1 MSFRINMVLIVVM
14 IILGLS
20 FTNVMTV
27 IVGGVSNMSRMSTM
41 EKVVKKDIEDNINN
55 VENVVKTV
63 ALIAQQ
69 KGADSGAIMQICD
82 SIVVRTPD
90 IERAYVAFSD
100 SGNYGNKELDEC
112 IRIVKSKKISLW
124 SGPHYVTKRNNPSPV
139 TTLMP
144 SQINAKNK
152 SFTTLSPSQINAKGK
167 SVATLS
173 TSKNAKHNA
182 VTTFLTPLINEKGEV
197 IGALCADINLDW
209 LKKIADKE
217 IESGNAYI
225 TVADREG
232 LFLYNRDSSLIMK
245 YVSEAPEIPVDSSKV
260 IGFMCRLV
268 GVKDV
273 GNSSMSSDV
282 IAKTGWIVTCV
293 VPLGDNNDM
302 TMIITLLVITMLML
316 LILAIVSCI
325 ILTVNWQLRP
335 LGRIAEAA
343 NAISNG
349 DFSYKI
355 PEVSGH
361 SDISHLR
368 NSFVAMQQELV
379 RYIADLRNTTEK
391 KAGMERDLHIASQI
405 QKGLLP
411 KTFPAFPDRNDIDIY
426 GLVVPAKEVGGDIFD
441 FFMRDEKLFF
451 LIGDVS
457 GKGVPASLFMMVVG
471 HLFRNVGRYSN
482 EPSIIVSGINS
493 ELANGNDQDMFCTL
507 FCGVLDMETGML
519 SYCNAGHNAPILMT
533 KGSTDFMKPC
543 TNLPAGAIADFSY
556 QTESVQMQKDDA
568 LFLYTDGVT
577 EAENKA
583 MELFGNSHTLGIVE
597 LLKDASM
604 KEMADGVFDA
614 VKTFADGNEQS
625 DDITMLCL
633 RWKG

>member
-1 MSFRINMVLIVVM
+1 MVLIVVM
-14 IILGLS
+14 IILGWS

-27 IVGGVSNMSRMSTM
+27 IVGGISNMSRMSTM

-55 VENVVKTV
+55 VENVVKTA

-69 KGADSGAIMQICD
+69 KGADKTDIVQICD

-90 IERAYVAFSD
+90 IDSAYAAFSG
-100 SGNYGNKELDEC
+100 SEIYGNNELSKC
-112 IRIVKSKKISLW
+112 IDAAKLKKTSVW
-124 SGPHYVTKRNNPSPV
+124 SAPHYV
-139 TTLMP
+139 
-144 SQINAKNK
+144 
-152 SFTTLSPSQINAKGK
+152 
-167 SVATLS
+167 
-173 TSKNAKHNA
+173 AKHGKQTA
-182 VTTFLTPLINEKGEV
+182 VTTFVTPLCNAKGEA

-209 LKKIADKE
+209 LRKIADKE

-225 TVADREG
+225 SVAAKEG
-232 LFLYNRDSSLIMK
+232 LFLYNRDSSLVMK
-245 YVSEAPEIPVDSSKV
+245 NVNEAPVIPVDSSKV

-273 GNSSMSSDV
+273 GNSSMSSEV
-282 IAKTGWIVTCV
+282 IGKTGWIVTCV

-302 TMIITLLVITMLML
+302 TMIITLLVITMLVLLML
-316 LILAIVSCI
+316 VIVSCI
-325 ILTVNWQLRP
+325 ISTVNWQLRP

-379 RYIADLRNTTEK
+379 RYIDDLRNTTEK

-411 KTFPAFPDRNDIDIY
+411 KTFPAFPERNDIDIY

-451 LIGDVS
+451 MIGDVS

-482 EPSIIVSGINS
+482 EPSMIVSGINS

-507 FCGVLDMETGML
+507 FCGVLDMETGTL
-519 SYCNAGHNAPILMT
+519 SYCNAGHNAPILIT
-533 KGSTDFMKPC
+533 KDGADFMKPC

-556 QTESVQMQKDDA
+556 QTESVQMQKNDA

-583 MELFGNSHTLGIVE
+583 MELYGDSHTLGIVD

>member
-1 MSFRINMVLIVVM
+1 MNRQDNRKRRLFSSMSFRINMVLIVVM

-55 VENVVKTV
+55 VENVVMTV

-100 SGNYGNKELDEC
+100 SDNYGNKELDEC
-112 IRIVKSKKISLW
+112 IRIAKSKKISLW
-124 SGPHYVTKRNNPSPV
+124 SGPHYVTKRSNQSP
-139 TTLMP
+139 
-144 SQINAKNK
+144 
-152 SFTTLSPSQINAKGK
+152 
-167 SVATLS
+167 
-173 TSKNAKHNA
+173 

-197 IGALCADINLDW
+197 KGVLCADISLDW

-225 TVADREG
+225 TVADKEG

-273 GNSSMSSDV
+273 GNSSMSSEV

-302 TMIITLLVITMLML
+302 TMIITLLVITMLMM

-533 KGSTDFMKPC
+533 EGSTDFMKPC

-583 MELFGNSHTLGIVE
+583 TELFGDSHTLGIVE

>member
-1 MSFRINMVLIVVM
+1 MVLIVVM
-14 IILGLS
+14 IILGWS

-27 IVGGVSNMSRMSTM
+27 IVGGISNMSRMSTM
-41 EKVVKKDIEDNINN
+41 EKVVKKDIEDYINN
-55 VENVVKTV
+55 VENVVKTA

-69 KGADSGAIMQICD
+69 KGADKVDIMQICD

-90 IERAYVAFSD
+90 IDSAYAAFSG
-100 SGNYGNKELDEC
+100 SEIYGNNELSQC
-112 IRIVKSKKISLW
+112 IGTAKLQKTSVW
-124 SGPHYVTKRNNPSPV
+124 SAPHYV
-139 TTLMP
+139 
-144 SQINAKNK
+144 
-152 SFTTLSPSQINAKGK
+152 
-167 SVATLS
+167 
-173 TSKNAKHNA
+173 AKHGKQTA
-182 VTTFLTPLINEKGEV
+182 VTTFVTPLCNAKGEV
-197 IGALCADINLDW
+197 TGALCADINLDW
-209 LKKIADKE
+209 LRKIADKE

-225 TVADREG
+225 SVAAKEG
-232 LFLYNRDSSLIMK
+232 LFLYNRDSSLVMK
-245 YVSEAPEIPVDSSKV
+245 NVNEAPVIPVDSSKV

-273 GNSSMSSDV
+273 GNSSMSSEV
-282 IAKTGWIVTCV
+282 IGKTGWIVTCV

-302 TMIITLLVITMLML
+302 TMIITLLVITMLVLLML
-316 LILAIVSCI
+316 VIVSCI
-325 ILTVNWQLRP
+325 ISTVNWQLRP

-379 RYIADLRNTTEK
+379 RYIDDLRNTTEK

-411 KTFPAFPDRNDIDIY
+411 KTFPAFPERNDIDIY

-451 LIGDVS
+451 MIGDVS

-482 EPSIIVSGINS
+482 EPSMIVSGINS

-507 FCGVLDMETGML
+507 FCGVLDMETGTL
-519 SYCNAGHNAPILMT
+519 SYCNAGHNAPILIT
-533 KGSTDFMKPC
+533 KDGADFMKPC

-556 QTESVQMQKDDA
+556 QTESVQMQKNDA

-583 MELFGNSHTLGIVE
+583 MELFGDSHTLGIVD

>member
-1 MSFRINMVLIVVM
+1 M
-14 IILGLS
+14 
-20 FTNVMTV
+20 
-27 IVGGVSNMSRMSTM
+27 
-41 EKVVKKDIEDNINN
+41 
-55 VENVVKTV
+55 
-63 ALIAQQ
+63 
-69 KGADSGAIMQICD
+69 
-82 SIVVRTPD
+82 
-90 IERAYVAFSD
+90 
-100 SGNYGNKELDEC
+100 
-112 IRIVKSKKISLW
+112 
-124 SGPHYVTKRNNPSPV
+124 
-139 TTLMP
+139 
-144 SQINAKNK
+144 
-152 SFTTLSPSQINAKGK
+152 
-167 SVATLS
+167 
-173 TSKNAKHNA
+173 
-182 VTTFLTPLINEKGEV
+182 
-197 IGALCADINLDW
+197 LCADINLDW

-225 TVADREG
+225 TVADKEG
-232 LFLYNRDSSLIMK
+232 LFLYNSDSSLIMK

-273 GNSSMSSDV
+273 GNSSMSSEV

-325 ILTVNWQLRP
+325 VLTVNWQLRP

-457 GKGVPASLFMMVVG
+457 GKGAPASLFMMVVG

-482 EPSIIVSGINS
+482 EPSMIVTGINS

-519 SYCNAGHNAPILMT
+519 SYCNAGHNAPILIT
-533 KGSTDFMKPC
+533 KGSTNFMKPC

-583 MELFGNSHTLGIVE
+583 MELFGDSHTLGIVE

>member
-1 MSFRINMVLIVVM
+1 MVLIVVM

-69 KGADSGAIMQICD
+69 KGADCGAIMQICD

-100 SGNYGNKELDEC
+100 SDNYGNKELDEC
-112 IRIVKSKKISLW
+112 IRIAKSKKTSLW
-124 SGPHYVTKRNNPSPV
+124 SGPHYVTKRS
-139 TTLMP
+139 
-144 SQINAKNK
+144 
-152 SFTTLSPSQINAKGK
+152 
-167 SVATLS
+167 
-173 TSKNAKHNA
+173 SKLA
-182 VTTFLTPLINEKGEV
+182 VTTFLTPLTNAKGEA
-197 IGALCADINLDW
+197 IGVLCADINLDW

-225 TVADREG
+225 TVADKEG

-273 GNSSMSSDV
+273 GNSSMSSEV

-302 TMIITLLVITMLML
+302 TVMITLLVITMLVL

-583 MELFGNSHTLGIVE
+583 MELFGDSHTLGIVE

>member
-1 MSFRINMVLIVVM
+1 MNRQDNRKRRLFSSMSFRINMVLIVVM

-100 SGNYGNKELDEC
+100 SDNYGNKELDEC
-112 IRIVKSKKISLW
+112 IRIAKSKKISLW
-124 SGPHYVTKRNNPSPV
+124 SGPHYVTKRSNQSP
-139 TTLMP
+139 
-144 SQINAKNK
+144 
-152 SFTTLSPSQINAKGK
+152 
-167 SVATLS
+167 
-173 TSKNAKHNA
+173 

-197 IGALCADINLDW
+197 KGVLCADISLDW

-225 TVADREG
+225 TVADKEG
-232 LFLYNRDSSLIMK
+232 FFLYNRDSSLIMK

-273 GNSSMSSDV
+273 GNSSMSSDM

-302 TMIITLLVITMLML
+302 TMIISLLVITMLMM

-533 KGSTDFMKPC
+533 EGSTDFMKPC

-583 MELFGNSHTLGIVE
+583 MELFGDSHTLGIVE

>member
-1 MSFRINMVLIVVM
+1 MVLIVVM
-14 IILGLS
+14 IILGWS

-27 IVGGVSNMSRMSTM
+27 IVGGISNMSRMSTM

-55 VENVVKTV
+55 VENVVKTA

-69 KGADSGAIMQICD
+69 KGADKVDIMQICD

-90 IERAYVAFSD
+90 IDSAYAAFSD
-100 SGNYGNKELDEC
+100 SEIHGNNELSKC
-112 IRIVKSKKISLW
+112 IGMAKLQKTSVW
-124 SGPHYVTKRNNPSPV
+124 SAPHYVAKHGKQTAV
-139 TTLMP
+139 TTFVTPLC
-144 SQINAKNK
+144 
-152 SFTTLSPSQINAKGK
+152 NAKGK
-167 SVATLS
+167 
-173 TSKNAKHNA
+173 
-182 VTTFLTPLINEKGEV
+182 VT
-197 IGALCADINLDW
+197 GALCADINLDW
-209 LKKIADKE
+209 LRKIADKE

-225 TVADREG
+225 SVAAKEG
-232 LFLYNRDSSLIMK
+232 LFLYNRDSSLVMK
-245 YVSEAPEIPVDSSKV
+245 NVNEAPVIPVDSSKV

-273 GNSSMSSDV
+273 GNSSMSSEV
-282 IAKTGWIVTCV
+282 IGKTGWIVTCV

-302 TMIITLLVITMLML
+302 TMIITLLVITMLVLLML
-316 LILAIVSCI
+316 VIVSCI
-325 ILTVNWQLRP
+325 ISTVNWQLRP

-379 RYIADLRNTTEK
+379 RYIDDLRNTTEK

-411 KTFPAFPDRNDIDIY
+411 KTFPAFPERNDIDIY

-451 LIGDVS
+451 MIGDVS

-482 EPSIIVSGINS
+482 EPSMIVSGINS

-507 FCGVLDMETGML
+507 FCGVLDMETGTL

-533 KGSTDFMKPC
+533 KDGADFMKPC

-556 QTESVQMQKDDA
+556 QTESVQMQKNDA

-583 MELFGNSHTLGIVE
+583 MELFGDSHTLGIVD

>member
-1 MSFRINMVLIVVM
+1 MVLIVVM
-14 IILGLS
+14 IILGWS

-27 IVGGVSNMSRMSTM
+27 IVGGISNMSRMSTM

-55 VENVVKTV
+55 VENVVKTA

-69 KGADSGAIMQICD
+69 KGADKVDIMQICD

-90 IERAYVAFSD
+90 IDSAYAAFSG
-100 SGNYGNKELDEC
+100 SEIHGNNELSQC
-112 IRIVKSKKISLW
+112 IGTAKLQKTSVW
-124 SGPHYVTKRNNPSPV
+124 SPPHYVTKH
-139 TTLMP
+139 
-144 SQINAKNK
+144 
-152 SFTTLSPSQINAKGK
+152 GK
-167 SVATLS
+167 QT
-173 TSKNAKHNA
+173 A
-182 VTTFLTPLINEKGEV
+182 VTTFVTPLCNAKGEV
-197 IGALCADINLDW
+197 TGALCADINLDW
-209 LKKIADKE
+209 LRKIADKE

-225 TVADREG
+225 SVAAKEG
-232 LFLYNRDSSLIMK
+232 LFLYNRDSSLVMK
-245 YVSEAPEIPVDSSKV
+245 NVNEAPVIPVDSSKV

-273 GNSSMSSDV
+273 GNSSMSSEV
-282 IAKTGWIVTCV
+282 IGKTGWIVTCV

-302 TMIITLLVITMLML
+302 TMIITLLVITMLVLLML
-316 LILAIVSCI
+316 VIVSCI
-325 ILTVNWQLRP
+325 ISTVNWQLRP

-379 RYIADLRNTTEK
+379 RYIDDLRNTTEK

-411 KTFPAFPDRNDIDIY
+411 KTFPAFPERNDIDIY

-451 LIGDVS
+451 MIGDVS

-482 EPSIIVSGINS
+482 EPSMIVSGINS

-507 FCGVLDMETGML
+507 FCGVLDMETGTL
-519 SYCNAGHNAPILMT
+519 SYCNAGHNAPILIT
-533 KGSTDFMKPC
+533 KDGADFMKPC

-556 QTESVQMQKDDA
+556 QTESVQMQKNDA

-583 MELFGNSHTLGIVE
+583 MELYGDSHTLGIVD

>member
-1 MSFRINMVLIVVM
+1 MNRQDNRKRRLFSSMSFRINMVLIVVM

-55 VENVVKTV
+55 VENVVMTV

-100 SGNYGNKELDEC
+100 SDNYGNKELDEC
-112 IRIVKSKKISLW
+112 IRIAKSKKISLW
-124 SGPHYVTKRNNPSPV
+124 SGPHYVTKRSNQSP
-139 TTLMP
+139 
-144 SQINAKNK
+144 
-152 SFTTLSPSQINAKGK
+152 
-167 SVATLS
+167 
-173 TSKNAKHNA
+173 

-197 IGALCADINLDW
+197 KGVLCADISLDW

-225 TVADREG
+225 TVADKEG
-232 LFLYNRDSSLIMK
+232 FFLYNRDSSLIMK

-268 GVKDV
+268 GVKHV
-273 GNSSMSSDV
+273 GNSSMSSEV

-302 TMIITLLVITMLML
+302 TMIITLLVITMLMM

-325 ILTVNWQLRP
+325 VLTVNWQLRP

-533 KGSTDFMKPC
+533 EGSTDFMKPC

-583 MELFGNSHTLGIVE
+583 MELFGDSHTLGIVE

>member
-1 MSFRINMVLIVVM
+1 MNRQDNRKRRLFSSMSFRINMVLIVVM

-100 SGNYGNKELDEC
+100 SDNYGNKELDEC
-112 IRIVKSKKISLW
+112 IRIAKSKKISLW
-124 SGPHYVTKRNNPSPV
+124 SGPHYVTKRSNQSP
-139 TTLMP
+139 
-144 SQINAKNK
+144 
-152 SFTTLSPSQINAKGK
+152 
-167 SVATLS
+167 
-173 TSKNAKHNA
+173 
-182 VTTFLTPLINEKGEV
+182 VTTFLTPLTNEKGEV
-197 IGALCADINLDW
+197 KGVLCADISLDW

-225 TVADREG
+225 TVADKEG

-273 GNSSMSSDV
+273 GNSSMSSEV

-302 TMIITLLVITMLML
+302 TMIITLLVITMLMM

-325 ILTVNWQLRP
+325 VLTVNWQLRP

-583 MELFGNSHTLGIVE
+583 TELFGDSHTLGIVE

>member
-1 MSFRINMVLIVVM
+1 MNRQDNRKRRLFSSMSFRINMVLIVVM

-41 EKVVKKDIEDNINN
+41 EKVVKKDIEDNIKN

-100 SGNYGNKELDEC
+100 SDNYGNKELNEC
-112 IRIVKSKKISLW
+112 IRIAKSKKISLW
-124 SGPHYVTKRNNPSPV
+124 SSPHYVTKRSN
-139 TTLMP
+139 
-144 SQINAKNK
+144 
-152 SFTTLSPSQINAKGK
+152 LSP
-167 SVATLS
+167 
-173 TSKNAKHNA
+173 

-197 IGALCADINLDW
+197 KGVLCADINLDW

-225 TVADREG
+225 TVADKEG
-232 LFLYNRDSSLIMK
+232 LFLYNSDSSLIMK

-273 GNSSMSSDV
+273 GNSSMSSEV

-325 ILTVNWQLRP
+325 VLTINWQLRP

-457 GKGVPASLFMMVVG
+457 GKGAPASLFMMVVG

-482 EPSIIVSGINS
+482 EPSMIVTGINS

-519 SYCNAGHNAPILMT
+519 SYCNAGHNAPILIT
-533 KGSTDFMKPC
+533 KGSTNFMKPC

-583 MELFGNSHTLGIVE
+583 MELFGDSHTLGIVE

>member
-1 MSFRINMVLIVVM
+1 MVLIVVM

-100 SGNYGNKELDEC
+100 SDNYGNKELDEC
-112 IRIVKSKKISLW
+112 IRIAKSKKTSLW
-124 SGPHYVTKRNNPSPV
+124 SGPHYVTKRS
-139 TTLMP
+139 
-144 SQINAKNK
+144 
-152 SFTTLSPSQINAKGK
+152 
-167 SVATLS
+167 
-173 TSKNAKHNA
+173 SKLA
-182 VTTFLTPLINEKGEV
+182 VTTFLTPLTNEKGEV
-197 IGALCADINLDW
+197 KGVLCADISLDW

-225 TVADREG
+225 TVADKEG

-273 GNSSMSSDV
+273 GNSSMSSEV

-302 TMIITLLVITMLML
+302 TMIITLLVITMLMM

-325 ILTVNWQLRP
+325 VLTVNWQLRP

-368 NSFVAMQQELV
+368 DSFVAMQQELV

-583 MELFGNSHTLGIVE
+583 MELFGDSHTLGIVE

>member
-1 MSFRINMVLIVVM
+1 MNRQDNRKRRLFSSMSFRINMVLIVVM

-41 EKVVKKDIEDNINN
+41 EKVVKKDIEDNIKN

-100 SGNYGNKELDEC
+100 SDNYGNKELNEC
-112 IRIVKSKKISLW
+112 IRIAKSKKISLW
-124 SGPHYVTKRNNPSPV
+124 SSPHYVTKRSNQSP
-139 TTLMP
+139 
-144 SQINAKNK
+144 
-152 SFTTLSPSQINAKGK
+152 
-167 SVATLS
+167 
-173 TSKNAKHNA
+173 

-197 IGALCADINLDW
+197 KGVLCADINLDW
-209 LKKIADKE
+209 LKNIADKE

-225 TVADREG
+225 TVADKEG
-232 LFLYNRDSSLIMK
+232 LFLYNSDSSLIMK

-273 GNSSMSSDV
+273 GNSSMSSEV

-302 TMIITLLVITMLML
+302 TTIITLLVITMLML

-325 ILTVNWQLRP
+325 VLTVNWQLRP

-457 GKGVPASLFMMVVG
+457 GKGAPASLFMMVVG

-482 EPSIIVSGINS
+482 EPSMIVTGINS

-519 SYCNAGHNAPILMT
+519 SYCNAGHNAPILIT
-533 KGSTDFMKPC
+533 KGSTNFMKPC

-583 MELFGNSHTLGIVE
+583 MELFGDSHTLGIVE

>member
-1 MSFRINMVLIVVM
+1 MNRQDNRKRRLFSSMSFRINMVLIVVM

-100 SGNYGNKELDEC
+100 SDNYGNKELDEC
-112 IRIVKSKKISLW
+112 IRIAKSKKISLW
-124 SGPHYVTKRNNPSPV
+124 SGPHYVTKRSNQSP
-139 TTLMP
+139 
-144 SQINAKNK
+144 
-152 SFTTLSPSQINAKGK
+152 
-167 SVATLS
+167 
-173 TSKNAKHNA
+173 

-197 IGALCADINLDW
+197 KGVLCADISLDW

-225 TVADREG
+225 TVADKEG

-273 GNSSMSSDV
+273 GNGSMSSEV

-302 TMIITLLVITMLML
+302 TMIITLLVITMLMM

-325 ILTVNWQLRP
+325 VLTVNWQLRP

-583 MELFGNSHTLGIVE
+583 MELFGDSHTLGIVE

>member
-1 MSFRINMVLIVVM
+1 MNRQDNRKRRLFSSMSFRINMVLIVVM

-41 EKVVKKDIEDNINN
+41 EKVVKKDIEDNIKN

-100 SGNYGNKELDEC
+100 SDNYGNKELNEC
-112 IRIVKSKKISLW
+112 IRIAKSKKISLW
-124 SGPHYVTKRNNPSPV
+124 SSPHYVAKRSNQSP
-139 TTLMP
+139 
-144 SQINAKNK
+144 
-152 SFTTLSPSQINAKGK
+152 
-167 SVATLS
+167 
-173 TSKNAKHNA
+173 

-197 IGALCADINLDW
+197 KGVLCADINLDW

-225 TVADREG
+225 TVADKEG
-232 LFLYNRDSSLIMK
+232 LFLYNSDSSLIMK

-273 GNSSMSSDV
+273 GNSSMSSEV

-325 ILTVNWQLRP
+325 VLTVNWQLRP

-457 GKGVPASLFMMVVG
+457 GKGAPASLFMMVVG

-482 EPSIIVSGINS
+482 EPSMIVTGINS

-519 SYCNAGHNAPILMT
+519 SYCNAGHNAPILIT
-533 KGSTDFMKPC
+533 KGSTNFMKPC

-583 MELFGNSHTLGIVE
+583 MELFGDSHTLGIVE

>member
-1 MSFRINMVLIVVM
+1 MNRQDNRKRRLFSSMSFRINMVLIVVM

-55 VENVVKTV
+55 VENVMKTV

-100 SGNYGNKELDEC
+100 SDNYGNKELDEC

-124 SGPHYVTKRNNPSPV
+124 SGPHYVTKRSNQSP
-139 TTLMP
+139 
-144 SQINAKNK
+144 
-152 SFTTLSPSQINAKGK
+152 
-167 SVATLS
+167 
-173 TSKNAKHNA
+173 

-197 IGALCADINLDW
+197 KGVLCADISLDW

-225 TVADREG
+225 TVADKEG
-232 LFLYNRDSSLIMK
+232 FFLYNRDSSLIMK

-273 GNSSMSSDV
+273 GNSSMSSDM

-302 TMIITLLVITMLML
+302 TMIITLLVITMLMM

-325 ILTVNWQLRP
+325 VLTVNWQLRP

-533 KGSTDFMKPC
+533 EGSTDFMKPC
-543 TNLPAGAIADFSY
+543 TNLPAGTIADFSY

-583 MELFGNSHTLGIVE
+583 MELFGDSHTLGIVE

>member
-1 MSFRINMVLIVVM
+1 MVLIVVM
-14 IILGLS
+14 IILGWS

-27 IVGGVSNMSRMSTM
+27 IVGGISNMSRMSTM

-55 VENVVKTV
+55 VENVVKTA

-69 KGADSGAIMQICD
+69 KGADKTDIVQICD

-90 IERAYVAFSD
+90 IDSAYAAFSG
-100 SGNYGNKELDEC
+100 SEIHGNNELSQC
-112 IRIVKSKKISLW
+112 IDVAKLQKTSVW
-124 SGPHYVTKRNNPSPV
+124 SAPHYVAKHGNQTAV
-139 TTLMP
+139 TTLVTP
-144 SQINAKNK
+144 
-152 SFTTLSPSQINAKGK
+152 LCNAKGE
-167 SVATLS
+167 
-173 TSKNAKHNA
+173 
-182 VTTFLTPLINEKGEV
+182 VTGV
-197 IGALCADINLDW
+197 LCADINLDW
-209 LKKIADKE
+209 LRKIADKE

-225 TVADREG
+225 SVAAKEG
-232 LFLYNRDSSLIMK
+232 LFLYNRDSSLVMK
-245 YVSEAPEIPVDSSKV
+245 NVNEAPAIPVDSSKV

-273 GNSSMSSDV
+273 GNSSMSSEV
-282 IAKTGWIVTCV
+282 IGKTGWIVTCV

-302 TMIITLLVITMLML
+302 TMIITLLVITMLVLLML
-316 LILAIVSCI
+316 VIVSCI
-325 ILTVNWQLRP
+325 ISTVNWQLRP

-379 RYIADLRNTTEK
+379 RYIDDLRNTTEK

-411 KTFPAFPDRNDIDIY
+411 KTFPAFPERNDIDIY

-451 LIGDVS
+451 MIGDVS

-482 EPSIIVSGINS
+482 EPSMIVSGINS

-507 FCGVLDMETGML
+507 FCGVLDMETGTL
-519 SYCNAGHNAPILMT
+519 SYCNAGHNAPILIT
-533 KGSTDFMKPC
+533 KDGADFMKPC

-556 QTESVQMQKDDA
+556 QTESVQMQKNDA

-583 MELFGNSHTLGIVE
+583 MELYGDSHTLGIVD

>member
-1 MSFRINMVLIVVM
+1 MKKQDNRKRRLFSSMSFRINMVLIVVM

-55 VENVVKTV
+55 VENVVMTV

-100 SGNYGNKELDEC
+100 SDNYGNKELDEC
-112 IRIVKSKKISLW
+112 IRIAKSKKISLW
-124 SGPHYVTKRNNPSPV
+124 SGPHYVTKRSNQSP
-139 TTLMP
+139 
-144 SQINAKNK
+144 
-152 SFTTLSPSQINAKGK
+152 
-167 SVATLS
+167 
-173 TSKNAKHNA
+173 

-197 IGALCADINLDW
+197 KGVLCADISLDW

-225 TVADREG
+225 TVADKEG

-273 GNSSMSSDV
+273 GNSSMSSEV

-302 TMIITLLVITMLML
+302 TMIITLLVITMLMM

-325 ILTVNWQLRP
+325 VLTVNWQLRP

-583 MELFGNSHTLGIVE
+583 MELFGDSHTLGIVE

>member
-1 MSFRINMVLIVVM
+1 MNRQDNRKRRLFSSMSFRINMVLIVVM

-41 EKVVKKDIEDNINN
+41 EKVVKKDIEDNIKN

-63 ALIAQQ
+63 ALIVQQ

-82 SIVVRTPD
+82 SIVLRTPD

-100 SGNYGNKELDEC
+100 SDNYGNKELNEC
-112 IRIVKSKKISLW
+112 IRIAKSKKISLW
-124 SGPHYVTKRNNPSPV
+124 SSPHYVTKRSNQSP
-139 TTLMP
+139 
-144 SQINAKNK
+144 
-152 SFTTLSPSQINAKGK
+152 
-167 SVATLS
+167 
-173 TSKNAKHNA
+173 

-197 IGALCADINLDW
+197 KGVLCADINLDW

-225 TVADREG
+225 TVADKEG
-232 LFLYNRDSSLIMK
+232 LFLYNSDSSLIMK

-273 GNSSMSSDV
+273 GNSSMSSEV

-325 ILTVNWQLRP
+325 VLTVNWQLRP

-379 RYIADLRNTTEK
+379 RYIADLRKTTEK

-457 GKGVPASLFMMVVG
+457 GKGAPASLFMMVVG

-482 EPSIIVSGINS
+482 EPSMIVTGINS

-519 SYCNAGHNAPILMT
+519 SYCNAGHNAPILIT
-533 KGSTDFMKPC
+533 KGSTNFMKPC

-583 MELFGNSHTLGIVE
+583 MELFGDSHTLGIVE

>member
-1 MSFRINMVLIVVM
+1 MVLIVVM
-14 IILGLS
+14 IILGWS

-27 IVGGVSNMSRMSTM
+27 IVGGISNMSRMSTM
-41 EKVVKKDIEDNINN
+41 EKVVKKDIEDYINN
-55 VENVVKTV
+55 VENVVKTA

-69 KGADSGAIMQICD
+69 KGADKVDIMQICD

-90 IERAYVAFSD
+90 IDSAYVAFSG
-100 SGNYGNKELDEC
+100 SEIYGNNELSQC
-112 IRIVKSKKISLW
+112 IGTAKLQKTSVW
-124 SGPHYVTKRNNPSPV
+124 SPPHYVTKHGNKTAV
-139 TTLMP
+139 TTFVTPLC
-144 SQINAKNK
+144 
-152 SFTTLSPSQINAKGK
+152 NAKGK
-167 SVATLS
+167 
-173 TSKNAKHNA
+173 
-182 VTTFLTPLINEKGEV
+182 VT
-197 IGALCADINLDW
+197 GALCADINLDW
-209 LKKIADKE
+209 LRKIADKE

-225 TVADREG
+225 SVAAKEG
-232 LFLYNRDSSLIMK
+232 LFLYNRDSSLVMK
-245 YVSEAPEIPVDSSKV
+245 NVNEAPVIPVDSSKV

-273 GNSSMSSDV
+273 GNSSMSSEV
-282 IAKTGWIVTCV
+282 IGKTGWIVTCV

-302 TMIITLLVITMLML
+302 TMIITLLVITMLVLLML
-316 LILAIVSCI
+316 VIVSCI
-325 ILTVNWQLRP
+325 ISTVNWQLRP

-379 RYIADLRNTTEK
+379 RYIDDLRNTTEK

-411 KTFPAFPDRNDIDIY
+411 KTFPAFPERNDIDIY

-451 LIGDVS
+451 MIGDVS

-482 EPSIIVSGINS
+482 EPSMIVSGINS

-507 FCGVLDMETGML
+507 FCGVLDMETGTL
-519 SYCNAGHNAPILMT
+519 SYCNAGHNAPILIT
-533 KGSTDFMKPC
+533 KDGADFMKPC

-556 QTESVQMQKDDA
+556 QTESVQMQKNDA

-583 MELFGNSHTLGIVE
+583 MELYGDSHTLGIVD

>member
-1 MSFRINMVLIVVM
+1 MVLIVVM

-69 KGADSGAIMQICD
+69 KGADSGAITQICD

-100 SGNYGNKELDEC
+100 SDNYGNKELDEC
-112 IRIVKSKKISLW
+112 IRIAKSKKISLW
-124 SGPHYVTKRNNPSPV
+124 SGPHYVTKRN
-139 TTLMP
+139 
-144 SQINAKNK
+144 
-152 SFTTLSPSQINAKGK
+152 
-167 SVATLS
+167 
-173 TSKNAKHNA
+173 SKLA
-182 VTTFLTPLINEKGEV
+182 VTTFLTPLTNAKGEA
-197 IGALCADINLDW
+197 IGVLCADINLDW
-209 LKKIADKE
+209 LKKIANKE

-225 TVADREG
+225 TVADKEG

-273 GNSSMSSDV
+273 GNSSMSSEV

-302 TMIITLLVITMLML
+302 TVIITLLVITMLML

-583 MELFGNSHTLGIVE
+583 MELFGDSHTLGIVE

>member
-1 MSFRINMVLIVVM
+1 MKKQDNRKRRLFSSMSFRINMVLIVVM
-14 IILGLS
+14 IILGWS

-27 IVGGVSNMSRMSTM
+27 IVGGISNMSRMSTM

-55 VENVVKTV
+55 VENVVKTA

-69 KGADSGAIMQICD
+69 KCADKLDIMQICD

-90 IERAYVAFSD
+90 IDSAYAAFSD
-100 SGNYGNKELDEC
+100 SEIHGNNELSKC
-112 IRIVKSKKISLW
+112 IGTAKLQKTSVW
-124 SGPHYVTKRNNPSPV
+124 SAPHYV
-139 TTLMP
+139 
-144 SQINAKNK
+144 
-152 SFTTLSPSQINAKGK
+152 
-167 SVATLS
+167 
-173 TSKNAKHNA
+173 AKHGKQTA
-182 VTTFLTPLINEKGEV
+182 VTTFVTPLCNAKGEV
-197 IGALCADINLDW
+197 TGALCADINLDW
-209 LKKIADKE
+209 LRKIADKE

-225 TVADREG
+225 SVAAKEG
-232 LFLYNRDSSLIMK
+232 LFLYNRDSSLVMK
-245 YVSEAPEIPVDSSKV
+245 NVNEAPVIPVDSSKV

-273 GNSSMSSDV
+273 GNSSMSSEV
-282 IAKTGWIVTCV
+282 IGKTGWIVTCV

-302 TMIITLLVITMLML
+302 TMIITLLVITMLVLLML
-316 LILAIVSCI
+316 VIVSCI
-325 ILTVNWQLRP
+325 ISTVNWQLRP

-379 RYIADLRNTTEK
+379 RYIDDLRNTTEK

-411 KTFPAFPDRNDIDIY
+411 KTFPAFPERNDIDIY

-451 LIGDVS
+451 MIGDVS

-482 EPSIIVSGINS
+482 EPSMIVSGINS

-507 FCGVLDMETGML
+507 FCGVLDMETGTL
-519 SYCNAGHNAPILMT
+519 SYCNAGHNAPILIT
-533 KGSTDFMKPC
+533 KDGADFMKPC

-556 QTESVQMQKDDA
+556 QTESVQMQKNDA

-583 MELFGNSHTLGIVE
+583 MELYGDSHTLGIVD

>member
-1 MSFRINMVLIVVM
+1 MNRQDNRKRRLFSSMSFRINMVLIVVM

-69 KGADSGAIMQICD
+69 KGADSGAIIQICD

-100 SGNYGNKELDEC
+100 SDNYGNKELDEC
-112 IRIVKSKKISLW
+112 IRIVKSMKISLW
-124 SGPHYVTKRNNPSPV
+124 SGPYYVAKRSNQSP
-139 TTLMP
+139 
-144 SQINAKNK
+144 
-152 SFTTLSPSQINAKGK
+152 
-167 SVATLS
+167 
-173 TSKNAKHNA
+173 

-197 IGALCADINLDW
+197 KGVLCADISLDW

-225 TVADREG
+225 TVADKEG

-273 GNSSMSSDV
+273 GNSSMSSEV

-302 TMIITLLVITMLML
+302 TMIITLLVITMLMM

-325 ILTVNWQLRP
+325 VLTVNWQLRP

-349 DFSYKI
+349 DFCYKI

-583 MELFGNSHTLGIVE
+583 MELFGDSHTLGIVE

>member
-1 MSFRINMVLIVVM
+1 MNRQDNRKRRLFSSMSFRINMVLIVVM

-41 EKVVKKDIEDNINN
+41 EKVVKKDIEDNIKN

-100 SGNYGNKELDEC
+100 SDNYGNKELNEC
-112 IRIVKSKKISLW
+112 IRIAKSKKISLW
-124 SGPHYVTKRNNPSPV
+124 SSPHYVIKRSNQSP
-139 TTLMP
+139 
-144 SQINAKNK
+144 
-152 SFTTLSPSQINAKGK
+152 
-167 SVATLS
+167 
-173 TSKNAKHNA
+173 

-197 IGALCADINLDW
+197 KGVLCADINLDW

-225 TVADREG
+225 TVADKEG
-232 LFLYNRDSSLIMK
+232 LFLYNSDSSLIMK

-273 GNSSMSSDV
+273 GNSSMSSEV

-325 ILTVNWQLRP
+325 VLTVNWQLRP

-457 GKGVPASLFMMVVG
+457 GKGAPASLFMMVVG

-482 EPSIIVSGINS
+482 EPSMIVTGINS

-519 SYCNAGHNAPILMT
+519 SYCNAGHNAPILIT
-533 KGSTDFMKPC
+533 KGSTNFMKPC

-583 MELFGNSHTLGIVE
+583 MELFGDSHTLGIVE

>member
-1 MSFRINMVLIVVM
+1 MKKQDNRKRRLFSSMSFRINMVLIVVM

-55 VENVVKTV
+55 VENVVMTV

-100 SGNYGNKELDEC
+100 SDNYGNKELDEC
-112 IRIVKSKKISLW
+112 IRIAKSKKISLW
-124 SGPHYVTKRNNPSPV
+124 SGPHYVTKRSNQSP
-139 TTLMP
+139 
-144 SQINAKNK
+144 
-152 SFTTLSPSQINAKGK
+152 
-167 SVATLS
+167 
-173 TSKNAKHNA
+173 

-197 IGALCADINLDW
+197 KGVLCADISLDW

-225 TVADREG
+225 TVADKEG

-273 GNSSMSSDV
+273 GNSSMSSEV

-302 TMIITLLVITMLML
+302 TMIITLLVITMLMM

-325 ILTVNWQLRP
+325 VLTVNWQLRP

-583 MELFGNSHTLGIVE
+583 TELFGDSHTLGIVE

>member
-1 MSFRINMVLIVVM
+1 
-14 IILGLS
+14 
-20 FTNVMTV
+20 
-27 IVGGVSNMSRMSTM
+27 
-41 EKVVKKDIEDNINN
+41 
-55 VENVVKTV
+55 
-63 ALIAQQ
+63 
-69 KGADSGAIMQICD
+69 
-82 SIVVRTPD
+82 
-90 IERAYVAFSD
+90 
-100 SGNYGNKELDEC
+100 
-112 IRIVKSKKISLW
+112 
-124 SGPHYVTKRNNPSPV
+124 
-139 TTLMP
+139 
-144 SQINAKNK
+144 
-152 SFTTLSPSQINAKGK
+152 
-167 SVATLS
+167 
-173 TSKNAKHNA
+173 
-182 VTTFLTPLINEKGEV
+182 
-197 IGALCADINLDW
+197 
-209 LKKIADKE
+209 
-217 IESGNAYI
+217 
-225 TVADREG
+225 
-232 LFLYNRDSSLIMK
+232 
-245 YVSEAPEIPVDSSKV
+245 
-260 IGFMCRLV
+260 
-268 GVKDV
+268 
-273 GNSSMSSDV
+273 
-282 IAKTGWIVTCV
+282 
-293 VPLGDNNDM
+293 
-302 TMIITLLVITMLML
+302 MLMM

-325 ILTVNWQLRP
+325 VLTVDWQLRP

-533 KGSTDFMKPC
+533 EGSTDFMKPC

-583 MELFGNSHTLGIVE
+583 MELFGDSHTLGIVE

>member
-1 MSFRINMVLIVVM
+1 MNRQDNRKRRLFSSMSFRINMVLIVVM

-55 VENVVKTV
+55 VENVVMTV

-100 SGNYGNKELDEC
+100 SDNYGNKELDEC
-112 IRIVKSKKISLW
+112 IRIAKSKKISLW
-124 SGPHYVTKRNNPSPV
+124 SGPHYVTKRSNQSP
-139 TTLMP
+139 
-144 SQINAKNK
+144 
-152 SFTTLSPSQINAKGK
+152 
-167 SVATLS
+167 
-173 TSKNAKHNA
+173 

-197 IGALCADINLDW
+197 KGVLCADISLDW

-225 TVADREG
+225 TVADKEG

-273 GNSSMSSDV
+273 GNSSMSSDM

-302 TMIITLLVITMLML
+302 TMIITLLVITMLMM

-325 ILTVNWQLRP
+325 VLTVNWQLRP

-533 KGSTDFMKPC
+533 EGSTDFMKPC

-583 MELFGNSHTLGIVE
+583 MELFGDSHTLGIVE

>member
-1 MSFRINMVLIVVM
+1 MNRQDNRKRRLFSSMSFRINMVLIVVM

-100 SGNYGNKELDEC
+100 SDNYGNKELDEC
-112 IRIVKSKKISLW
+112 IRIAKSKKTSLW
-124 SGPHYVTKRNNPSPV
+124 SGPHYVTKRS
-139 TTLMP
+139 
-144 SQINAKNK
+144 
-152 SFTTLSPSQINAKGK
+152 
-167 SVATLS
+167 
-173 TSKNAKHNA
+173 SKLA
-182 VTTFLTPLINEKGEV
+182 VTTFLTPLTNEKGEV
-197 IGALCADINLDW
+197 KGVLCADISLDW

-225 TVADREG
+225 TVADKEG

-273 GNSSMSSDV
+273 GNSSMSSEV

-302 TMIITLLVITMLML
+302 TMIITLLVITMLMM

-325 ILTVNWQLRP
+325 VLTVNWQLRP

-583 MELFGNSHTLGIVE
+583 TELFGDSHTLGIVE

>member
-1 MSFRINMVLIVVM
+1 MNRQDNRKRRIFSSMSFRINMVLIVVM

-55 VENVVKTV
+55 VENVVMTV

-100 SGNYGNKELDEC
+100 SDNYGNKELDEC
-112 IRIVKSKKISLW
+112 IRIAKSKKISLW
-124 SGPHYVTKRNNPSPV
+124 SGPHYVTKRSNQSP
-139 TTLMP
+139 
-144 SQINAKNK
+144 
-152 SFTTLSPSQINAKGK
+152 
-167 SVATLS
+167 
-173 TSKNAKHNA
+173 
-182 VTTFLTPLINEKGEV
+182 VTTFLTPLIIEKGEV
-197 IGALCADINLDW
+197 KGVLCADISLDW

-225 TVADREG
+225 TVADKEG

-273 GNSSMSSDV
+273 GNSSMSSEV

-302 TMIITLLVITMLML
+302 TMIITLLVITMLMM

-325 ILTVNWQLRP
+325 VLTVNWQLRP

-411 KTFPAFPDRNDIDIY
+411 KTFPAFPERNDIDIY

-533 KGSTDFMKPC
+533 EGSTDFMKPC

-583 MELFGNSHTLGIVE
+583 MELFGDSHTLGIVE

>member
-1 MSFRINMVLIVVM
+1 MKKQDNRKRRLFSSMSFRINMVLIVVM
-14 IILGLS
+14 IILGWS

-27 IVGGVSNMSRMSTM
+27 IVGGISNMSRMSTM

-55 VENVVKTV
+55 VENVVKTA

-69 KGADSGAIMQICD
+69 KGADKVDIMQICD

-90 IERAYVAFSD
+90 IDSAYAAFSG
-100 SGNYGNKELDEC
+100 SEIYGNNELSQC
-112 IRIVKSKKISLW
+112 IGTAKLKKTSVW
-124 SGPHYVTKRNNPSPV
+124 SAPHYV
-139 TTLMP
+139 
-144 SQINAKNK
+144 
-152 SFTTLSPSQINAKGK
+152 
-167 SVATLS
+167 
-173 TSKNAKHNA
+173 AKHGKQTA
-182 VTTFLTPLINEKGEV
+182 VTTFVTPLCNAKGEV
-197 IGALCADINLDW
+197 TGVLCTDINLDW
-209 LKKIADKE
+209 LRKIADKE

-225 TVADREG
+225 SVAAKEG
-232 LFLYNRDSSLIMK
+232 LFLYNRDSSLVMK
-245 YVSEAPEIPVDSSKV
+245 NVNEAPAIPVDSSKV

-273 GNSSMSSDV
+273 GNSSMSSEV
-282 IAKTGWIVTCV
+282 ISKTGWIVTCV

-302 TMIITLLVITMLML
+302 TMIITLLVITMLVLLML
-316 LILAIVSCI
+316 VIVSCI
-325 ILTVNWQLRP
+325 ISTVNWQLRP

-379 RYIADLRNTTEK
+379 RYIDDLRNTTEK

-411 KTFPAFPDRNDIDIY
+411 KTFPAFPERNDIDIY

-451 LIGDVS
+451 MIGDVS

-482 EPSIIVSGINS
+482 EPSMIVSGINS

-507 FCGVLDMETGML
+507 FCGVLDMETGTL

-533 KGSTDFMKPC
+533 KDGADFMKPC

-556 QTESVQMQKDDA
+556 QTESVQMQKNDA

-583 MELFGNSHTLGIVE
+583 MELFGDSHTLGIVD

>member
-55 VENVVKTV
+55 VENVVMTV

-100 SGNYGNKELDEC
+100 SDNYGNKELDEC

-124 SGPHYVTKRNNPSPV
+124 SGPHYVTKRSNQSP
-139 TTLMP
+139 
-144 SQINAKNK
+144 
-152 SFTTLSPSQINAKGK
+152 
-167 SVATLS
+167 
-173 TSKNAKHNA
+173 

-197 IGALCADINLDW
+197 KGVLCADISLDW

-225 TVADREG
+225 TVADKEG
-232 LFLYNRDSSLIMK
+232 LFLYNRDSSLKMK

-273 GNSSMSSDV
+273 GNSSMSSEV

-302 TMIITLLVITMLML
+302 TMIITLLVITMLMM

-325 ILTVNWQLRP
+325 VLTVNWQLRP

-368 NSFVAMQQELV
+368 DSFVAMQQELV

-533 KGSTDFMKPC
+533 EGSTDFMKPC

-583 MELFGNSHTLGIVE
+583 MELFGDSHTLGIVE

>member
-1 MSFRINMVLIVVM
+1 MNRQDNRKRRLFSSMSFRINMVLIVVM

-41 EKVVKKDIEDNINN
+41 EKVVKKDIEDNIKN

-100 SGNYGNKELDEC
+100 SDNYGNKELNEC
-112 IRIVKSKKISLW
+112 IRIAKSKKISLW
-124 SGPHYVTKRNNPSPV
+124 SSPHYVTKRSNHSP
-139 TTLMP
+139 
-144 SQINAKNK
+144 
-152 SFTTLSPSQINAKGK
+152 
-167 SVATLS
+167 
-173 TSKNAKHNA
+173 

-197 IGALCADINLDW
+197 KGVLCADINLDW

-225 TVADREG
+225 TVADKEG
-232 LFLYNRDSSLIMK
+232 LFLYNSDSSLIMK

-273 GNSSMSSDV
+273 GNSSMSSEV

-302 TMIITLLVITMLML
+302 TVIITLLVITMLML

-325 ILTVNWQLRP
+325 VLTVNWQLRP

-457 GKGVPASLFMMVVG
+457 GKGAPASLFMMVVG

-482 EPSIIVSGINS
+482 EPSMIVSGINS

-519 SYCNAGHNAPILMT
+519 SYCNAGHNAPILIT
-533 KGSTDFMKPC
+533 KGSTNFMKPC

-583 MELFGNSHTLGIVE
+583 MELFGDSHTLGIVE

>member
-55 VENVVKTV
+55 VENVVMTV

-100 SGNYGNKELDEC
+100 SDNYGNKELDEC
-112 IRIVKSKKISLW
+112 IRIAKSKKISLW
-124 SGPHYVTKRNNPSPV
+124 SGPHYVTKRSNQSP
-139 TTLMP
+139 
-144 SQINAKNK
+144 
-152 SFTTLSPSQINAKGK
+152 
-167 SVATLS
+167 
-173 TSKNAKHNA
+173 

-197 IGALCADINLDW
+197 KGVLCADISLDW

-225 TVADREG
+225 TVADKEG

-273 GNSSMSSDV
+273 GNSSMSSEV

-302 TMIITLLVITMLML
+302 TMIITLLVITMLMM

-583 MELFGNSHTLGIVE
+583 MELFGDSHTLGIVE

-614 VKTFADGNEQS
+614 LKTFADGNEQS

>member
-1 MSFRINMVLIVVM
+1 MVLIVVM
-14 IILGLS
+14 IILGWS

-27 IVGGVSNMSRMSTM
+27 IVGGISNMSRMSTM
-41 EKVVKKDIEDNINN
+41 EKVVKKDIEDYINN
-55 VENVVKTV
+55 VENVVKTA

-69 KGADSGAIMQICD
+69 KGADKVDIMQICD

-90 IERAYVAFSD
+90 INSAYAAFSG
-100 SGNYGNKELDEC
+100 SEIYGNNELSQC
-112 IRIVKSKKISLW
+112 IGTAKLKKTSVW
-124 SGPHYVTKRNNPSPV
+124 SAPHYVTKHGNKTAV
-139 TTLMP
+139 TTFVTPLC
-144 SQINAKNK
+144 
-152 SFTTLSPSQINAKGK
+152 NAKGK
-167 SVATLS
+167 A
-173 TSKNAKHNA
+173 
-182 VTTFLTPLINEKGEV
+182 

-209 LKKIADKE
+209 LRKIADKE

-225 TVADREG
+225 SVAAKEG
-232 LFLYNRDSSLIMK
+232 LFLYNRDSSLVMK
-245 YVSEAPEIPVDSSKV
+245 NVNEAPVIPVDSSKV

-273 GNSSMSSDV
+273 GNSSMSSEV
-282 IAKTGWIVTCV
+282 IGKTGWIVTCV

-302 TMIITLLVITMLML
+302 TMIITLLVITMLVLLML
-316 LILAIVSCI
+316 VIVSCI
-325 ILTVNWQLRP
+325 ISTVNWQLRP

-379 RYIADLRNTTEK
+379 RYIDDLRNTTEK

-411 KTFPAFPDRNDIDIY
+411 KTFPAFPERNDIDIY

-451 LIGDVS
+451 MIGDVS

-482 EPSIIVSGINS
+482 EPSMIVSGINS

-507 FCGVLDMETGML
+507 FCGVLDMETGTL
-519 SYCNAGHNAPILMT
+519 SYCNAGHNAPILIT
-533 KGSTDFMKPC
+533 KDGADFMKPC

-556 QTESVQMQKDDA
+556 QTESVQMQKNDA

-583 MELFGNSHTLGIVE
+583 MELFGDSHTLGIVD

>member
-1 MSFRINMVLIVVM
+1 MKKQDNRKRRLFSSMSFRINMVLIVVM
-14 IILGLS
+14 IILGWS

-27 IVGGVSNMSRMSTM
+27 IVGGISNMSRMSTM

-55 VENVVKTV
+55 VENVVKTA

-69 KGADSGAIMQICD
+69 KGADKVDIMLICD

-90 IERAYVAFSD
+90 IDSAYVAFSD
-100 SGNYGNKELDEC
+100 SEIHGNNELSQC
-112 IRIVKSKKISLW
+112 IGTAKLQKTSVW
-124 SGPHYVTKRNNPSPV
+124 SAPHYV
-139 TTLMP
+139 
-144 SQINAKNK
+144 
-152 SFTTLSPSQINAKGK
+152 
-167 SVATLS
+167 
-173 TSKNAKHNA
+173 AKHGKQTA
-182 VTTFLTPLINEKGEV
+182 VTTFVTPLCNAKGEV
-197 IGALCADINLDW
+197 TGALCADINLDW
-209 LKKIADKE
+209 LRKIADKE

-225 TVADREG
+225 SVAAKEG
-232 LFLYNRDSSLIMK
+232 LFLYNRDSSLVMK
-245 YVSEAPEIPVDSSKV
+245 NVNEAPVIPVDSSKV

-273 GNSSMSSDV
+273 GNSSMSSEV
-282 IAKTGWIVTCV
+282 IGKTGWIVTCV

-302 TMIITLLVITMLML
+302 TMIITLLVITMLVLLML
-316 LILAIVSCI
+316 VIVSCI
-325 ILTVNWQLRP
+325 ISTVNWQLRP

-379 RYIADLRNTTEK
+379 RYIDDLRNTTEK

-411 KTFPAFPDRNDIDIY
+411 KTFPAFPERNDIDIY

-451 LIGDVS
+451 MIGDVS

-482 EPSIIVSGINS
+482 EPSMIVSGINS

-507 FCGVLDMETGML
+507 FCGVLDMETGTL

-533 KGSTDFMKPC
+533 KDGADFMKPC

-556 QTESVQMQKDDA
+556 QTESVQMQKNDA

-583 MELFGNSHTLGIVE
+583 MELFGDSHTLGIVD

>member
-1 MSFRINMVLIVVM
+1 MNRQDNRKRRLFSSMSFRINMVLIVVM

-55 VENVVKTV
+55 VENVVMTV

-100 SGNYGNKELDEC
+100 SDNYGNKELDEC
-112 IRIVKSKKISLW
+112 IRIAKSKKISLW
-124 SGPHYVTKRNNPSPV
+124 SGPHYVTKRSNQSP
-139 TTLMP
+139 
-144 SQINAKNK
+144 
-152 SFTTLSPSQINAKGK
+152 
-167 SVATLS
+167 
-173 TSKNAKHNA
+173 

-197 IGALCADINLDW
+197 KGVLCADISLDW

-225 TVADREG
+225 TVADKEG

-273 GNSSMSSDV
+273 GNSSMSSEV

-302 TMIITLLVITMLML
+302 TMIITLLVITMLMM

-325 ILTVNWQLRP
+325 VLTVNWQLRP

-411 KTFPAFPDRNDIDIY
+411 KTFPAFPERNDIDIY

-543 TNLPAGAIADFSY
+543 TNLPAGVIADFSY

-583 MELFGNSHTLGIVE
+583 MELFGDSHTLGIVE

>member
-1 MSFRINMVLIVVM
+1 MVLIVVL

-55 VENVVKTV
+55 MENVVKTV

-100 SGNYGNKELDEC
+100 SDNYGNKELDEC
-112 IRIVKSKKISLW
+112 IRIAKSKKTSLW
-124 SGPHYVTKRNNPSPV
+124 SGPHYVTKRS
-139 TTLMP
+139 
-144 SQINAKNK
+144 
-152 SFTTLSPSQINAKGK
+152 
-167 SVATLS
+167 
-173 TSKNAKHNA
+173 SKLA
-182 VTTFLTPLINEKGEV
+182 VTTFLTPLTNAKGEA
-197 IGALCADINLDW
+197 IGVLCADINLDW

-225 TVADREG
+225 TVADKEG

-273 GNSSMSSDV
+273 GNSSMSSEV
-282 IAKTGWIVTCV
+282 ISKTGWIVTCV

-302 TMIITLLVITMLML
+302 TVIITLLVITMLML

-482 EPSIIVSGINS
+482 EPSMIVSGINS

-583 MELFGNSHTLGIVE
+583 MELFGDSHTLGIVE

>member
-1 MSFRINMVLIVVM
+1 MNRQDNRKRRLFSSMSFRINMVLIVVM

-90 IERAYVAFSD
+90 IDSAYAAFSD
-100 SGNYGNKELDEC
+100 SEIYGNNELSQC
-112 IRIVKSKKISLW
+112 IGTAKLQKTSVW
-124 SGPHYVTKRNNPSPV
+124 SPPHYVTKHG
-139 TTLMP
+139 
-144 SQINAKNK
+144 NK
-152 SFTTLSPSQINAKGK
+152 T
-167 SVATLS
+167 
-173 TSKNAKHNA
+173 A
-182 VTTFLTPLINEKGEV
+182 VTTFVTPLCNAKGEV
-197 IGALCADINLDW
+197 TGALCADINLDW
-209 LKKIADKE
+209 LRKIADKE

-225 TVADREG
+225 SVAAKEG